1 VVNTDKVEVSSRVD
15 KDAIEE
21 HLSGICRQLIAVP
34 HDRGVADGDL
44 VTMDEH
50 NPETRRAYN
59 EIAAAIVDG
68 YR

>member
-1 VVNTDKVEVSSRVD
+1 MTAHVALRV
-15 KDAIEE
+15 
-21 HLSGICRQLIAVP
+21 LQLTAVP

-44 VTMDEH
+44 ITLDVLR
-50 NPETRRAYN
+50 PETRRAYK

>member
-1 VVNTDKVEVSSRVD
+1 VD

-44 VTMDEH
+44 VTLDSLR
-50 NPETRRAYN
+50 PETRRAYR
-59 EIAAAIVDG
+59 EIAAAIVDN
-68 YR
+68 YA

>member
-1 VVNTDKVEVSSRVD
+1 MGQYCPKCAQRRDELTAHVALRV
-15 KDAIEE
+15 
-21 HLSGICRQLIAVP
+21 LQLTAVP

-44 VTMDEH
+44 ITLDVLR
-50 NPETRRAYN
+50 PETRRAYK

>member
-1 VVNTDKVEVSSRVD
+1 MAASAEN
-15 KDAIEE
+15 
-21 HLSGICRQLIAVP
+21 HLAGVCRQLIAVP

-44 VTMDEH
+44 VTLDVLK
-50 NPETRRAYN
+50 PETRRAHN